1 VIAAHAAPPGGDVFG
16 ATYEALRH
24 RVLTGAAF
32 GGAGGLVV
40 LLRDGLAAWMARG
53 SAGAAAVKAAVKA
66 AGPAR
71 RGAAPLVSDE
81 IHAAV
86 VRVLANIALAGLK
99 EMRA

>member
-1 VIAAHAAPPGGDVFG
+1 MTAPPAAPHGTDTAV
-16 ATYEALRH
+16 AAYEALRR
-24 RVLTGAAF
+24 RVLTGAVF
-32 GGAGGLVV
+32 GGAGGLVL

-53 SAGAAAVKAAVKA
+53 AAGATAVEA

-71 RGAAPLVSDE
+71 RGAAPIVSDE

-86 VRVLANIALAGLK
+86 VRVLASMALAGLR

>member
-1 VIAAHAAPPGGDVFG
+1 MIAAHAAPAGGDVFG

-32 GGAGGLVV
+32 GSAGGLVV
-40 LLRDGLAAWMARG
+40 LLRDGLAAWMADG
-53 SAGAAAVKAAVKA
+53 PAGAAAVEA

-71 RGAAPLVSDE
+71 RGAAPIVSDE

>member
-16 ATYEALRH
+16 ATYEALRR

-53 SAGAAAVKAAVKA
+53 AAGAAAVEAAD
-66 AGPAR
+66 PAR
-71 RGAAPLVSDE
+71 RGAAPIVSDE

-86 VRVLANIALAGLK
+86 VRVLASMALAGLK

>member
-1 VIAAHAAPPGGDVFG
+1 MIAAHAAPTGDDVFG
-16 ATYEALRH
+16 ATYEALRN

-53 SAGAAAVKAAVKA
+53 SAGAAA
-66 AGPAR
+66 GPAR
-71 RGAAPLVSDE
+71 RGAGPLVSDE

>member
-1 VIAAHAAPPGGDVFG
+1 MIAAHAAPPGGDVFG

-40 LLRDGLAAWMARG
+40 LLRDGLAAWMAHG
-53 SAGAAAVKAAVKA
+53 PAGAAPVEA

-71 RGAAPLVSDE
+71 RGTTPLVSDE

-86 VRVLANIALAGLK
+86 VRVLASMALAGLR

>member
-1 VIAAHAAPPGGDVFG
+1 VIAAHAAPTGDDVFG
-16 ATYEALRH
+16 AAYEALRH

-53 SAGAAAVKAAVKA
+53 SAGAAA
-66 AGPAR
+66 GPAR

-81 IHAAV
+81 IHVAV

>member
-1 VIAAHAAPPGGDVFG
+1 VIAAHAAPPGDDVFG

-24 RVLTGAAF
+24 RALTGAAF
-32 GGAGGLVV
+32 GGAGGFVV

-53 SAGAAAVKAAVKA
+53 AAGAAAGAA

-71 RGAAPLVSDE
+71 QGAAPLVSDE

>member
-1 VIAAHAAPPGGDVFG
+1 VITAHAAPPGGDVFG

-40 LLRDGLAAWMARG
+40 LLRDGLAAWMADG
-53 SAGAAAVKAAVKA
+53 PAGATPVEA

-71 RGAAPLVSDE
+71 RGTAPIVSDE
-81 IHAAV
+81 LHAAV

>member
-1 VIAAHAAPPGGDVFG
+1 VIAAHATPTGDDVFG

-53 SAGAAAVKAAVKA
+53 AAGAAAVEA

-81 IHAAV
+81 IHVAV
-86 VRVLANIALAGLK
+86 VRVLANIALAGLQ
-99 EMRA
+99 ELRA

>member
-1 VIAAHAAPPGGDVFG
+1 VIAAHAAPTGDDVFG

-53 SAGAAAVKAAVKA
+53 SAGAAA
-66 AGPAR
+66 GPAR

-86 VRVLANIALAGLK
+86 VRVLANIALASLK

>member
-1 VIAAHAAPPGGDVFG
+1 MIAAHAAPTGDDVFG

-53 SAGAAAVKAAVKA
+53 SAGAAA
-66 AGPAR
+66 GPAR

-86 VRVLANIALAGLK
+86 VRVLANIALASLK

>member
-1 VIAAHAAPPGGDVFG
+1 VSAAHAAPTGGDVFG

-40 LLRDGLAAWMARG
+40 LLRDGLAAWMAHG
-53 SAGAAAVKAAVKA
+53 PAGASVEP
-66 AGPAR
+66 AGHPERWA
-71 RGAAPLVSDE
+71 AAPRVSDA

-86 VRVLANIALAGLK
+86 VRVLASMALGGR
-99 EMRA
+99 EERNP

>member
-1 VIAAHAAPPGGDVFG
+1 MIAAHTAPPGGDVFG

-32 GGAGGLVV
+32 GGVGGLVV

-53 SAGAAAVKAAVKA
+53 SAGAAA
-66 AGPAR
+66 GPTR

>member
-1 VIAAHAAPPGGDVFG
+1 VSAAHAAPTGDDVFG
-16 ATYEALRH
+16 APYEALRH

-53 SAGAAAVKAAVKA
+53 SAGAAAVEAV
-66 AGPAR
+66 GPAR
-71 RGAAPLVSDE
+71 RGAAPIVSDAL
-81 IHAAV
+81 HAAV
-86 VRVLANIALAGLK
+86 VRVLASMALADLK

>member
-1 VIAAHAAPPGGDVFG
+1 MIAAHTAPPGGDVFG
-16 ATYEALRH
+16 ATYEALRR

-53 SAGAAAVKAAVKA
+53 AAGATAVEAV
-66 AGPAR
+66 GPAR

-86 VRVLANIALAGLK
+86 VRVLASMALAGLK